1 MRYLSLE
8 WICIVRPSDDTLD
21 VQFLLLKFCLQSL
34 VLDDQRILPLLRLPQ
49 DSAQASD
56 ADVF

>member
-1 MRYLSLE
+1 MVGRAE
-8 WICIVRPSDDTLD
+8 WIGIVRPSYDPFN
-21 VQFLLLKFCLQSL
+21 VQFLLLQLRLQPL
-34 VLDDQRILPLLRLPQ
+34 GLYDQRMLPLLRLPQ

>member
-1 MRYLSLE
+1 MVGRAE
-8 WICIVRPSDDTLD
+8 WIGIVRPSYDPFN
-21 VQFLLLKFCLQSL
+21 VQFLLFQLRLQPL
-34 VLDDQRILPLLRLPQ
+34 VLDDQRCLSVLRLPQ

>member
-1 MRYLSLE
+1 MVGRAE
-8 WICIVRPSDDTLD
+8 WIGIVWPSDDTLD

-34 VLDDQRILPLLRLPQ
+34 VLDDQRMLPLLRLPQ
-49 DSAQASD
+49 DSAQTSY